1 MGNFKAF
8 RVHNEN
14 DEIKARFDQLGVDQI
29 STGNVNNSVWLLQR
43 KLQRCTGGN
52 WLTKNE
58 GPG

>member
-29 STGNVNNSVWLLQR
+29 STGNVIIRSAYSNVNYKDALAA
-43 KLQRCTGGN
+43 TG
-52 WLTKNE
+52 
-58 GPG
+58 